1 MSNKQ
6 SFFCK
11 LTKILQL
18 YTKHSQILYMIL
30 ILFHE
35 SVAAW
40 WLHRYN
46 HNSFEN
52 RHHHKMQSQK
62 KHTKNWTQRRWTQ
75 DIIDWVD
82 CKLMKLELV

>member
-35 SVAAW
+35 SVAA
-40 WLHRYN
+40 
-46 HNSFEN
+46 
-52 RHHHKMQSQK
+52 
-62 KHTKNWTQRRWTQ
+62 
-75 DIIDWVD
+75 
-82 CKLMKLELV
+82 